1 MDDKTL
7 TGCKPVDSGEIPSK
21 LTSFRSRLEETS
33 FGLVQ
38 VIFKGETNKKS
49 EIEEK
54 SGGHDLRTEFKPDFL
69 DADEMAPGSK
79 TAPAKP
85 EVANDFTG
93 Y

>member
-1 MDDKTL
+1 MVSSPLDDKTL

-21 LTSFRSRLEETS
+21 ETSFRSRLEETS

-54 SGGHDLRTEFKPDFL
+54 SGGHEPPSSSILGDILVTVG
-69 DADEMAPGSK
+69 EMEIQK
-79 TAPAKP
+79 
-85 EVANDFTG
+85 
-93 Y
+93 